1 MRRFLLLFSLLLL
14 TSRQAS
20 AILPYSLPDLP
31 IDGTESPATWTSLS
45 SRNTAVPLPIQSHT
59 KGAPLYSNTSTSTS
73 HRQTGIPQETVTTA
87 DTSVTVRSTITILSI
102 DGTALP
108 LDRPVVTYAVRG
120 GPALLILNGS
130 IALESST
137 FAVPTQATTLTASG
151 VLVTFN
157 GVSTTEMTATTKME
171 QPPPTTEEAPEP
183 TTAQGQTRA
192 STARPTETSSAG
204 QSGDPFDH
212 SWLPSPVILKVDGVE
227 YYPPTEQEE
236 SVEIFLSDG
245 SIAVLSFGSLKL
257 GDKTIDI
264 PDKVSGE
271 PSVVDGIQFA
281 QRSFGSDSGGGGG
294 GGGSGT
300 PGADPFAAVKGIFE
314 ALSASAGP
322 LAVAL
327 GEVSG
332 KAMRVALSA
341 AGGPLSG
348 TEFRETI
355 ELRDLTQDVTK
366 VAEQVSSFQEQLES
380 ARFSQGSQSDLFKP
394 LNERVFSAYPRARGS
409 TNLLKSAAKMLQNLP
424 NLPADVQGLVTERF
438 TGIFV
443 RGMASVGFLVEAYNA
458 YAMLHNIDWDNIAP
472 ILGPV
477 GGGQPSS
484 SSVTMSPS
492 SYSSTASATTTA
504 VANETPANSGRKGKK
519 KGYLIP
525 IPTGAK
531 SHWIIDAKYGAVST
545 RAFREFAKWLDGS
558 VGTLS
563 GASDIIP
570 TYMAW
575 PSYFTDL
582 TTVQADAIRTIPW
595 VRSVGPNH
603 DCEATEHDGSGFAR
617 RRRQSRSRLAGPKG
631 SHDGALRKRDV
642 EIRFNSASHLNIISG
657 DIQQN
662 YKAHSSLGAGTTI
675 FIVDTGFNTG
685 HYELARGVRN
695 VEAWYVGNNLA
706 FQGKSFDDQSKA
718 PDNTDDYFGKSVIN
732 FSFGIERT
740 NPGFA
745 DYLQYLES
753 FSRETEALGAVFVM
767 SAGNLAADRDRL
779 GDHVPQLMGTAD
791 NHLITVG
798 GVNPDGTLWHD
809 SEPEGQDW
817 WGANEANDGRVGSV
831 TVYAQGSDVVSCNG
845 DSADSVGTSSRIG
858 TSFASPAVAGLVA
871 YFLGHP
877 DWSRGFEYATDSTSV
892 GIRMK
897 TFLREMASFQRRSP
911 SEVLPPNLDP
921 EYPVPEHVKVAYNL
935 IDDTKPD
942 VDEGA
947 DDVFGFCNP
956 DPTTTTTASPSPS
969 PTATCNDDKDCGAL
983 SCKAGEDKKCAQK
996 AIPIGPVSTNNRQ
1009 CECVDSKMKSQVP
1022 ETCKFDGEC
1031 AALKC
1036 NDSADQKKACVVT
1049 LVVGPGLPPI
1059 RKCKCTDAEKP
1070 STTVPTPTST
1080 TGTTPTAEETI
1091 VLPSPIAACNMEHPV
1106 RSCQAYTEK
1115 ICKHTERAIC
1125 RDYRDE
1131 GLLSWKDLLLRRSR

>member
-1 MRRFLLLFSLLLL
+1 MTDTTADEKRPRTAEPPVEHSFGAPAHSSRPTGVSVGSGLYPAATSLVPRPVDNS
-14 TSRQAS
+14 TFVTPIQSAS
-20 AILPYSLPDLP
+20 PPPSTA
-31 IDGTESPATWTSLS
+31 IDGTGSSKTWTSTP
-45 SRNTAVPLPIQSHT
+45 SRNTTDPLPIQSLT
-59 KGAPLYSNTSTSTS
+59 KSAPLYSNTSTSTS
-73 HRQTGIPQETVTTA
+73 HRQTGLPQETATTA
-87 DTSVTVRSTITILSI
+87 YTSVTVTSTITVLSV

-120 GPALLILNGS
+120 GPAILIFNGS
-130 IALESST
+130 VALESST

-151 VLVTFN
+151 VLVTFD
-157 GVSTTEMTATTKME
+157 GVSTTEIKATTKME
-171 QPPPTTEEAPEP
+171 QPPTTTEEAPEP
-183 TTAQGQTRA
+183 TTAPGHTRA

-204 QSGDPFDH
+204 QSGAPFDH
-212 SWLPSPVILKVDGVE
+212 SWLPSPVVMKVDGVE
-227 YYPPTEQEE
+227 YYPPTEHEE
-236 SVEIFLSDG
+236 PVEIFLSDG

-257 GDKTIDI
+257 GDKTVDI

-294 GGGSGT
+294 GGGGGSGT

-314 ALSASAGP
+314 SLSASAGP

-332 KAMRVALSA
+332 KAMRVALGA

-348 TEFRETI
+348 TEFSETI
-355 ELRDLTQDVTK
+355 ELRDLTQDITK
-366 VAEQVSSFQEQLES
+366 IAEQVSRFQEQLES

-394 LNERVFSAYPRARGS
+394 LNERVFSAYPKARGS

-424 NLPADVQGLVTERF
+424 NLPADVQSLVTERF
-438 TGIFV
+438 TEIFV

-477 GGGQPSS
+477 GEQPPPSS
-484 SSVTMSPS
+484 SGTMTPS
-492 SYSSTASATTTA
+492 SYTSTASATTTA
-504 VANETPANSGRKGKK
+504 VANEPPANSGRKGKK

-603 DCEATEHDGSGFAR
+603 DCEATEHDDSGFAR
-617 RRRQSRSRLAGPKG
+617 RRRQSRIRSAGEKG
-631 SHDGALRKRDV
+631 SHEGALRKRDV
-642 EIRFNSASHLNIISG
+642 EIRFNSASHLSIISG
-657 DIQQN
+657 DVQQN

-718 PDNTDDYFGKSVIN
+718 PDNTDDYFVEQGGVTGHGSAAACVAGGLNLGVASNANLYLVKWKGAARTQEGARYVTVSSNRESLKAALDHISETILARGLQGKSVIN

-745 DYLQYLES
+745 DYLQYFES

-798 GVNPDGTLWHD
+798 GANPDGTLWHG

-845 DSADSVGTSSRIG
+845 DSADSVGTSSRVG
-858 TSFASPAVAGLVA
+858 TSFASPAVVSTKSTFWDEGLQTGLRTNISCQAGLVA

-892 GIRMK
+892 GVRMK

-942 VDEGA
+942 V
-947 DDVFGFCNP
+947 
-956 DPTTTTTASPSPS
+956 
-969 PTATCNDDKDCGAL
+969 
-983 SCKAGEDKKCAQK
+983 
-996 AIPIGPVSTNNRQ
+996 
-1009 CECVDSKMKSQVP
+1009 
-1022 ETCKFDGEC
+1022 
-1031 AALKC
+1031 
-1036 NDSADQKKACVVT
+1036 
-1049 LVVGPGLPPI
+1049 
-1059 RKCKCTDAEKP
+1059 
-1070 STTVPTPTST
+1070 
-1080 TGTTPTAEETI
+1080 
-1091 VLPSPIAACNMEHPV
+1091 
-1106 RSCQAYTEK
+1106 
-1115 ICKHTERAIC
+1115 
-1125 RDYRDE
+1125 
-1131 GLLSWKDLLLRRSR
+1131 